1 MSIALGSDRF
11 TKMHRLLRFGAKVGG
26 LITGFVVGQGSVF
39 AVQTWLITEG
49 KLSVV
54 ASFGFAIAILS
65 LVQWTA
71 DWGGHVLL
79 ARYAVLEHDFQ
90 GVWAANAAR
99 LIIAAPIVGGLA
111 TFAVL
116 YATTD
121 PFASGMLF
129 GGLAIAPIWSLNL
142 AGFLD
147 GHGKSAFSGPI
158 AGLPW
163 VATAVTTFLI
173 FLFSDASFSTG
184 LLVGGSYTVGC
195 TLCVALQYMLVRSV
209 VVVGSP
215 RQMTRADAVAYFCHG
230 GIYCLAE
237 FPHQLYGRALIM
249 IVSVALGQQIAGMY
263 VYIHQVLIG
272 FAQIIGFVKRVEFP
286 RLASA
291 LLELPLRLRRVVA
304 AQLVNLGAS
313 GLVIVAAFAAFQFRD
328 WLPQHFSEIAF
339 YFVFF
344 AAVLP
349 VWALSVSFG
358 QVLILQH
365 KMTAYSGVLLSTIA
379 LSAIITTEFTQT
391 FGLTLIAWCQ
401 ITIYVVQTALF
412 AHIACRTRT

>member
-1 MSIALGSDRF
+1 MSMALENGRF
-11 TKMHRLLRFGAKVGG
+11 ARVHRFLRFGAKVGG

-39 AVQTWLITEG
+39 VVQTWLIAEG
-49 KLSVV
+49 KLSAV

-71 DWGGHVLL
+71 DWGGLVLL
-79 ARYAVLEHDFQ
+79 ARHAVLGHDFQ

-99 LIIAAPIVGGLA
+99 LITAAPIVGVLA

-116 YATTD
+116 YTTTD

-129 GGLAIAPIWSLNL
+129 GGLAIAPLWSLNL
-142 AGFLD
+142 SGFLD
-147 GHGKSAFSGPI
+147 GHGKSALSGPI

-163 VATAVTTFLI
+163 VAAAVTTFLI
-173 FLFSDASFSTG
+173 FLFSDASFSAG

-195 TLCVALQYMLVRSV
+195 ALCVAFQYMLVRSI

-215 RQMTRADAVAYFCHG
+215 RRIARADVVAYFCHG
-230 GIYCLAE
+230 GIYCLGE
-237 FPHQLYGRALIM
+237 FPNQLYGRALIV
-249 IVSVALGQQIAGMY
+249 IVSVALGQQITGIY
-263 VYIHQVLIG
+263 VYIRQVLIG
-272 FAQIIGFVKRVEFP
+272 FAQVIGFVKRVEFP

-291 LLELPLRLRRVVA
+291 LLEMPLRLRRVVA
-304 AQLVNLGAS
+304 AQLVNLGVS
-313 GLVIVAAFAAFQFRD
+313 GMVLVAAFVAFQLRD
-328 WLPQHFSEIAF
+328 WLPQRFSEIAY

-349 VWALSVSFG
+349 VWALSASFG

-365 KMTAYSGVLLSTIA
+365 KMTAYSGVLLGTIA
-379 LSAIITTEFTQT
+379 LSAIITTAFTQT
-391 FGLTLIAWCQ
+391 FGLTFISWCE
-401 ITIYVVQTALF
+401 ITMYVAQTALF
-412 AHIACRTRT
+412 ARIAYRT